1 MVRYSIADDAP
12 FIHEVIKNL
21 LTEDEFKFVG
31 SAFNGNEAI
40 ELVKKIL
47 PDVLFLDFVMPFK
60 NGIEV
65 AAEAKIIWPE
75 LKIIGMSTIDDEK
88 IIINAKKNGV
98 DEFVEKPF
106 TKLSLF
112 KALEKVVGTTTNL
125 GKENK

>member
-1 MVRYSIADDAP
+1 MVRYAIADDAP

-21 LTEDEFKFVG
+21 LTGDEFKFVG
-31 SAFNGNEAI
+31 SAFNGNEAV

-65 AAEAKIIWPE
+65 ALEVKIIWPE
-75 LKIIGMSTIDDEK
+75 LKIIGMSTIDDQK

-106 TKLSLF
+106 TKLSLS
-112 KALEKVVGTTTNL
+112 KAVDKVVGAATYL